1 MWPDAFIALTY
12 GEVLSAS
19 QFWHPP
25 KSLIRQMIRSL
36 WHETDTSN
44 GKILQKLRIKA
55 QNVKKHPCQQPDT
68 GRPGSPK
75 KAERTAG
82 ERNKDA
88 PSDRWLTEPGHLRHV
103 LSPT

>member
-55 QNVKKHPCQQPDT
+55 QNVKKNPTAANSLTRADLAPQRRLNAQRERETKMPLLTT
-68 GRPGSPK
+68 G
-75 KAERTAG
+75 
-82 ERNKDA
+82 
-88 PSDRWLTEPGHLRHV
+88 
-103 LSPT
+103 